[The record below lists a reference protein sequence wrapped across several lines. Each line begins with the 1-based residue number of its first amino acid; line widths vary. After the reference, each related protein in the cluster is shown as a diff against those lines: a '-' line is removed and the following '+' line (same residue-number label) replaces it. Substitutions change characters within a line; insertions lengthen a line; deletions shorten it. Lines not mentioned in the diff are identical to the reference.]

1 MNQKSIRDKMIK
13 RIMQLEKELW
23 MPKHIPAGTEEDPK
37 PADMR
42 EFTQQE
48 IDDCGCSNC
57 KYPYEYWNEKTEPFH
72 SICPQKSLQPEE
84 TDLKQRPS
92 QF

>member
-23 MPKHIPAGTEEDPK
+23 MPKHIPAGTEEAPK

-57 KYPYEYWNEKTEPFH
+57 KYPYEYWNEKTDEQL
-72 SICPQKSLQPEE
+72 QKDLSSLEFTKVNPV
-84 TDLKQRPS
+84 
-92 QF
+92 